1 MKKTVILNVSEK
13 KGFLSQAYR
22 CEEHANMSLVT
33 IKNSKR
39 ALRRLSGILKGENI
53 VINHL
58 QKDEYIFNN
67 CIKPYADL
75 SYKTV
80 IPVMDKICRCV
91 AEKYVLQLPFE
102 EIYIVANPATA
113 YEIILPLI
121 GMGRMFTIVSEEGAG
136 READSLYFEHGC
148 IIRHIKRTENRLN
161 PDCII
166 IRAEERGSPHFGA
179 APVINLVNAPAY
191 GEKVLSANNISV
203 SDDNIL
209 QFSQYWGGS
218 SGLSLYE
225 LTEEIPAANAEI
237 DINKNADTIF
247 LLDTNQI

>member
-22 CEEHANMSLVT
+22 CEEYANMSLVT

-53 VINHL
+53 VINHH

-67 CIKPYADL
+67 CIKPYAEL
-75 SYKTV
+75 SHKTI
-80 IPVMDKICRCV
+80 IPVIDKICRCV
-91 AEKYVLQLPFE
+91 AEKYVLQIPFE
-102 EIYIVANPATA
+102 EIYIVANPAAA
-113 YEIILPLI
+113 YEIILPLV
-121 GMGRMFTIVSEEGAG
+121 GMGRMFTIVSDETAG

-148 IIRHIKRTENRLN
+148 IIRHIKRVSNRIN
-161 PDCII
+161 PDCIV
-166 IRAEERGSPHFGA
+166 IRAEERGIPHFAA
-179 APVINLVNAPAY
+179 APVINLLNSPVY
-191 GEKVLSANNISV
+191 GEKVLSANNILV
-203 SDDNIL
+203 SDDNII
-209 QFSQYWGGS
+209 QFSQFWGGS

-225 LTEEIPAANAEI
+225 LTGEKPMSNAEI